1 MNLRHLRCFIA
12 VAEELHFGRAARRLH
27 IEQSPLSRTI
37 RQMEADL
44 GVPLLN
50 RLPRSVRLTP
60 AGQVFLEEARRVL
73 LAFEQ
78 AQTKARAAA
87 NQRNT
92 LRIALSG
99 DMGQARLSALLAL
112 CREEA
117 PQVGIR
123 IFETPLAQLVTGLR
137 NDLYDA
143 GFALAGEMDAGI
155 VAMPVWRDPLV
166 VALPARHPLLA
177 FKEVPLEEVA
187 SYPLV
192 LCDPQVCEGCSRQ
205 RERVLRTVDAQPTV
219 AEYVKTHSL
228 MLALVAAGYGVGFS
242 SAAHLAGCHQ
252 ADVVGAAA
260 GRRDRFADDLSTAT
274 RRRNHGAAAAVH
286 RPRGAC
292 RTPARHRST
301 PDVTRGFWTVRFPF
315 GLDLDPHCIG
325 GRPFASRAWMAN
337 RAYPPGIKQ
346 GTFKL
351 SRSQQ

>member
-1 MNLRHLRCFIA
+1 M
-12 VAEELHFGRAARRLH
+12 
-27 IEQSPLSRTI
+27 
-37 RQMEADL
+37 
-44 GVPLLN
+44 PLLN

-187 SYPLV
+187 S
-192 LCDPQVCEGCSRQ
+192 CRPQ
-205 RERVLRTVDAQPTV
+205 RT
-219 AEYVKTHSL
+219 
-228 MLALVAAGYGVGFS
+228 GS
-242 SAAHLAGCHQ
+242 SST
-252 ADVVGAAA
+252 GAASSFTRSMNRFI
-260 GRRDRFADDLSTAT
+260 GSEGSPWRR
-274 RRRNHGAAAAVH
+274 
-286 RPRGAC
+286 
-292 RTPARHRST
+292 
-301 PDVTRGFWTVRFPF
+301 
-315 GLDLDPHCIG
+315 
-325 GRPFASRAWMAN
+325 SR
-337 RAYPPGIKQ
+337 
-346 GTFKL
+346 
-351 SRSQQ
+351 

>member
-99 DMGQARLSALLAL
+99 DMGQARLSASLPL

-166 VALPARHPLLA
+166 VALLRLQDPVMTSLAIGGVLYLVAMALYARPTGVAVKRALA
-177 FKEVPLEEVA
+177 LRMDNEDLVRRLREQTQQAQAARAQAEQAQQTAEAKRLKLIDLRYTNGVA
-187 SYPLV
+187 SYLDQ
-192 LCDPQVCEGCSRQ
+192 LD
-205 RERVLRTVDAQPTV
+205 
-219 AEYVKTHSL
+219 
-228 MLALVAAGYGVGFS
+228 
-242 SAAHLAGCHQ
+242 AHLLGEEG
-252 ADVVGAAA
+252 VLEVGAVVHA
-260 GRRDRFADDLSTAT
+260 GGQHHHGGLCGGWRRGGTQ
-274 RRRNHGAAAAVH
+274 
-286 RPRGAC
+286 
-292 RTPARHRST
+292 
-301 PDVTRGFWTVRFPF
+301 GFE
-315 GLDLDPHCIG
+315 
-325 GRPFASRAWMAN
+325 
-337 RAYPPGIKQ
+337 Q
-346 GTFKL
+346 
-351 SRSQQ
+351 

>member
-1 MNLRHLRCFIA
+1 
-12 VAEELHFGRAARRLH
+12 
-27 IEQSPLSRTI
+27 
-37 RQMEADL
+37 
-44 GVPLLN
+44 
-50 RLPRSVRLTP
+50 
-60 AGQVFLEEARRVL
+60 
-73 LAFEQ
+73 Q

-205 RERVLRTVDAQPTV
+205 RERLLRTVDAQPTV
-219 AEYVKTHSL
+219 AEYV
-228 MLALVAAGYGVGFS
+228 
-242 SAAHLAGCHQ
+242 
-252 ADVVGAAA
+252 
-260 GRRDRFADDLSTAT
+260 
-274 RRRNHGAAAAVH
+274 
-286 RPRGAC
+286 
-292 RTPARHRST
+292 
-301 PDVTRGFWTVRFPF
+301 
-315 GLDLDPHCIG
+315 
-325 GRPFASRAWMAN
+325 
-337 RAYPPGIKQ
+337 
-346 GTFKL
+346 
-351 SRSQQ
+351 

>member
-37 RQMEADL
+37 RQMEAHL
-44 GVPLLN
+44 GVSLLD
-50 RLPRSVRLTP
+50 RSPRSVSLTL
-60 AGQVFLEEARRVL
+60 AGQAFLEDARRVL

-78 AQTKARAAA
+78 AQSRARAAA

-99 DMGQARLSALLAL
+99 DMGQARLSTLLAL

-123 IFETPLAQLVTGLR
+123 ISEAPLAQLVTGLR

-143 GFALAGEMDAGI
+143 GLALAGEVEAGV
-155 VAMPVWRDPLV
+155 VAMPVWRDQLV
-166 VALPARHPLLA
+166 VALSARHPLLA

-192 LCDPQVCEGCSRQ
+192 LCDPEVCEVCGRQ
-205 RERVLRTVDAQPTV
+205 RERLFRTVSVQPTV
-219 AEYVKTHSL
+219 AEYVSTHSL

-242 SAAHLAGCHQ
+242 STAHLAGCHQ
-252 ADVVGAAA
+252 TNVVVRPLVDKAASLTTFLLRPEGEITEPLRQFIDRVERV
-260 GRRDRFADDLSTAT
+260 GRVQND
-274 RRRNHGAAAAVH
+274 NQ
-286 RPRGAC
+286 RPA
-292 RTPARHRST
+292 
-301 PDVTRGFWTVRFPF
+301 
-315 GLDLDPHCIG
+315 
-325 GRPFASRAWMAN
+325 
-337 RAYPPGIKQ
+337 
-346 GTFKL
+346 
-351 SRSQQ
+351 

>member
-1 MNLRHLRCFIA
+1 MNLRHLCCFIA

-44 GVPLLN
+44 GVTLLD
-50 RLPRSVRLTP
+50 RSPRGVRLTL
-60 AGQVFLEEARRVL
+60 AGQVLLEDARRVL

-78 AQTKARAAA
+78 AQTNARAAA
-87 NQRNT
+87 NHRNT

-117 PQVGIR
+117 PRVGIR
-123 IFETPLAQLVTGLR
+123 IFEAPLEQLVGGLR

-143 GFALAGEMDAGI
+143 GFAFSLAGEVDSGI
-155 VAMPVWRDPLV
+155 VATLVWRDPLV

-219 AEYVKTHSL
+219 AEYVTTHSL

-252 ADVVGAAA
+252 ADVVVRPLADETASLTTYLLRPEGEIMEPL
-260 GRRDRFADDLSTAT
+260 RQFIDRVE
-274 RRRNHGAAAAVH
+274 RV
-286 RPRGAC
+286 
-292 RTPARHRST
+292 
-301 PDVTRGFWTVRFPF
+301 
-315 GLDLDPHCIG
+315 
-325 GRPFASRAWMAN
+325 GRP
-337 RAYPPGIKQ
+337 Q
-346 GTFKL
+346 GADQ
-351 SRSQQ
+351 RPM